1 MNDGVSSWLGAGER
15 FLSLF
20 DDSQVSERD
29 APVENI
35 SIDKDLKKKKRRKQE
50 DESKKGSLPEAREQT
65 VTVGNHK
72 EQGSRRKKRDVVLEE
87 VDAIF
92 TTIKDDGIV
101 QKGEGGMEKVTKR
114 EEQDEEE
121 RRKERMERKRFMA
134 SKSDTILRSSGDCG
148 VFHKKSRRNMSS
160 SSKERKTEREDFR
173 AIAREIQSFGTYDC
187 SREDL
192 HQDGSIT

>member
-1 MNDGVSSWLGAGER
+1 MLFVGGGAGER

-20 DDSQVSERD
+20 DDGQVSERG
-29 APVENI
+29 ASV
-35 SIDKDLKKKKRRKQE
+35 KDGTTGKRLKKKRRKQE
-50 DESKKGSLPEAREQT
+50 DGSREGSVPEARKQT
-65 VTVGNHK
+65 VHVGTHK
-72 EQGSRRKKRDVVLEE
+72 QQGISRKRRDFVLEE

-92 TTIKDDGIV
+92 TTIKDDGVV
-101 QKGEGGMEKVTKR
+101 QKGESGMEKATKR

-121 RRKERMERKRFMA
+121 RRKKRMERKRFMA
-134 SKSDTILRSSGDCG
+134 SKSDMILRSSGDDDN
-148 VFHKKSRRNMSS
+148 FDRKSRRNMS

-187 SREDL
+187 SCL